1 MNRSNRKNRSKQG
14 NHLQMLFT
22 NIKKFNQRI
31 KSRLTWKSVAKN
43 ALICVCSFVLAGFI
57 CLLIQT
63 KSPLRD
69 VFTNGRI
76 SILKE
81 RPAHITKDIIVDMSS
96 MCAPGG
102 IMNLTRALITDISK
116 KRPNWR
122 LLVLVSKGQKHV
134 YNLPKADNIKLIE
147 IECFPLNFII
157 AEHFFKLKSF
167 GIFHDKLTQL
177 LYYDRIFCDRNCDLL
192 WNPVGFSC
200 YCNFVNIP
208 KISTIHDT
216 ACFDIF
222 PKFLGGDTWI
232 LESKMCQ
239 ENSVHFSKKI
249 ITVSEFSRKRIE
261 KNFPEA
267 EDLVKVIPI
276 RLGTRVYSS
285 DKIDKVKKIL
295 DKYGLKS
302 QKYFI
307 FCSSW
312 WRNKNHVNLMKAFNK
327 FAQKNSEI
335 KLILVGKHPD
345 MFESRPIKDFCS
357 DRLIISGFVPDEDLG
372 ILLKNA
378 LAFVHPSVYEGF
390 GMPIIEAMANG
401 IPVACSNVAS
411 LPEVAGSAALFFDPF
426 DTDSITRAMHRLVND
441 PQLRNHLIQK
451 GYQQAKKY
459 SDRDAMVDEYIRVME
474 NVMHENDLRKARK
487 ELK

>member
-1 MNRSNRKNRSKQG
+1 M
-14 NHLQMLFT
+14 
-22 NIKKFNQRI
+22 
-31 KSRLTWKSVAKN
+31 AKN
-43 ALICVCSFVLAGFI
+43 IFTGVCSFIVTCFVY
-57 CLLIQT
+57 LLVQNE
-63 KSPLRD
+63 SPLGDIFTAGRVSVLKDRSANITRD
-69 VFTNGRI
+69 V
-76 SILKE
+76 
-81 RPAHITKDIIVDMSS
+81 IIDMSAL
-96 MCAPGG
+96 CAQGG
-102 IMNLTRALITDISK
+102 IMTLTQALITDISK

-122 LLVLVSKGQKHV
+122 LLVLVSKGQKRA
-134 YNLPKADNIKLIE
+134 YDLPESDNVKLIE
-147 IECFPLNFII
+147 IDNSVNPFIFAERILNPECFGL
-157 AEHFFKLKSF
+157 
-167 GIFHDKLTQL
+167 FHDKLTQL
-177 LYYDRIFCDRNCDLL
+177 LYYDRIFCDRNCDLI
-192 WNPVGFSC
+192 WDPVGDSSS
-200 YCNFVNIP
+200 CNFVTVP
-208 KISTIHDT
+208 RISTIHDI
-216 ACFDIF
+216 ACFDVDPEF
-222 PKFLGGDTWI
+222 FATKGHRLRARVCTQ
-232 LESKMCQ
+232 KA
-239 ENSVHFSKKI
+239 VHFSKKI

-441 PQLRNHLIQK
+441 PKLRNHLIQK